1 MASVEAKKWGV
12 LRHPPLGALC
22 FVTADRKICHSV
34 LTWYGIGGILRE
46 VPDNRQGGMI
56 MKLSISLND
65 DLVKRI
71 DEYTKSMSISR
82 SGFLAMAAN
91 QYLNQQQMLGALPD
105 LLELN
110 KKLESSDR
118 N

>member
-1 MASVEAKKWGV
+1 
-12 LRHPPLGALC
+12 
-22 FVTADRKICHSV
+22 
-34 LTWYGIGGILRE
+34 
-46 VPDNRQGGMI
+46 

-65 DLVKRI
+65 ELVQRI

-91 QYLNQQQMLGALPD
+91 QYFIQQQMLGALPD

-110 KKLESSDR
+110 KKLDSLDSSDR

>member
-1 MASVEAKKWGV
+1 M
-12 LRHPPLGALC
+12 
-22 FVTADRKICHSV
+22 T
-34 LTWYGIGGILRE
+34 
-46 VPDNRQGGMI
+46 

-110 KKLESSDR
+110 KKLDSSDR